1 MRELFGKYI
10 TVLNRYQQIL
20 INHEL
25 KEYELGSGQYFFL
38 INIYQNEGISQKDL
52 TSLVKTDK
60 ATTAKAL
67 IKLEKHGYIYRIT
80 DNQDKRYNKLYLTQ
94 KGSEFM
100 PTLMNILHNVTESF
114 MDGIDSQ
121 RCNEMLETLNMIL
134 DNAETLVELLRS
146 EKKI

>member
-20 INHEL
+20 INHKL

-67 IKLEKHGYIYRIT
+67 IKLEKHGYIYRTT
-80 DNQDKRYNKLYLTQ
+80 DSEDKRYNKLYLTQ

-100 PTLMNILHNVTESF
+100 PTLMNILHNTTETF

-121 RCNEMLETLNMIL
+121 RYDEMLETLNMIL
-134 DNAETLVELLRS
+134 SNVETLVELSRR
-146 EKKI
+146 EKKV

>member
-20 INHEL
+20 INHKL

-80 DNQDKRYNKLYLTQ
+80 DNEDKRYNKLYLTQ

-100 PTLMNILHNVTESF
+100 PTLMNILYNITESF

-134 DNAETLVELLRS
+134 GNAETLVELLRR

>member
-20 INHEL
+20 INHKL

-80 DNQDKRYNKLYLTQ
+80 DSKDKRYNKLYLTE

-100 PTLMNILHNVTESF
+100 PTLMNILHNITESF
-114 MDGIDSQ
+114 MNGIDSQ

-134 DNAETLVELLRS
+134 GNAETLVELLRS